1 MRHLLLAS
9 SSRYRQ
15 QLLSRLRLPFDSC
28 APEIDESALPGES
41 AEHLVRRLA
50 ERKASALATRY
61 PDSLIISSDQV
72 AVLNQDILGKP
83 HTFERAK
90 QQLLAASGG
99 SVRFFTGLALL
110 DSMNGKLQ
118 VACVPFTVHFRTLDE
133 ARIERYLKAE
143 QPYDCAGSFKAEGL
157 GISLFRATE
166 GEDVTSLVGLP
177 LIRLVDML
185 LNAGVEVP

>member
-28 APEIDESALPGES
+28 APEIDETALPGES

-61 PDSLIISSDQV
+61 PDSLIIGSDQV

>member
-1 MRHLLLAS
+1 MRHLMLAS

-15 QLLSRLRLPFDSC
+15 ELLSRLRLPFDSC
-28 APEIDESALPGES
+28 APEIDETAFPGET

-50 ERKASALATRY
+50 ECKAHALSDRY
-61 PDSLIISSDQV
+61 PDSLIIGSDQV
-72 AVLNQDILGKP
+72 AVLNQEIIGKP

-99 SVRFFTGLALL
+99 SVRFLTGLALL
-110 DSMNGKLQ
+110 DSMNGRLQ
-118 VACVPFTVHFRTLDE
+118 VACVPFTVHFRSLDE
-133 ARIERYLKAE
+133 ARIERYLQTE

-157 GISLFRATE
+157 GISLFRTTE

-185 LNAGVEVP
+185 LNAGIEVP

>member
-28 APEIDESALPGES
+28 APEIDETALPGES

-61 PDSLIISSDQV
+61 PDSLIIGSDQV

-110 DSMNGKLQ
+110 DCMNGKLQ

>member
-1 MRHLLLAS
+1 MHHLLLAS

-15 QLLSRLRLPFDSC
+15 ELLSRLRLPFDSC

-61 PDSLIISSDQV
+61 PDSLIIGSDQV